1 MSANNK
7 ANLLILS
14 FVFLGAIGIV
24 LFKEKITVTPPKI
37 TTKNLIPNIKKEPE
51 FKEYMGVLPC
61 LDCRGVQTVLRL
73 ENIDEGSS
81 SAKYILSEEYIGKE
95 ETVVSEGNYVLTFEI
110 VGEDEIYKIVLDH
123 LDSKKRKYF
132 LKNSDGSIKLLDK
145 LGKDTFS
152 EINYTLMTDS
162 AE

>member
-7 ANLLILS
+7 ANLLILV

-37 TTKNLIPNIKKEPE
+37 TTKNLIPNLKKEPE
-51 FKEYMGVLPC
+51 YKEYMGILPC
-61 LDCRGVQTVLRL
+61 IGCSGVQTILRL
-73 ENIDEGSS
+73 ENIEEGSS
-81 SAKYILSEEYIGKE
+81 SAKYILSESYIGKDE
-95 ETVVSEGNYVLTFEI
+95 QVVTEGSYTLMLEVADDGTF
-110 VGEDEIYKIVLDH
+110 DKIALDH
-123 LDSKKRKYF
+123 SDPKKRKYF
-132 LKNSDGSIKLLDK
+132 LKNSDGGIKLLDK
-145 LGKDTFS
+145 TGNDTLN